1 MSESSFRNKNLV
13 RPRKGPKEKER
24 RYKVQRQRLVALGL
38 PEDEVRKMDPP
49 QMRELLRHPKKLA
62 K

>member
-13 RPRKGPKEKER
+13 RPRKGLKEKER
-24 RYKVQRQRLVALGL
+24 RYKAHRQRLVALGL
-38 PEDEVRKMDPP
+38 PEEDVRKMDPKK
-49 QMRELLRHPKKLA
+49 MRTLLRHPAKLA